1 MKTLTSEAIVR
12 FISSQQMLQSFALKE
27 ILMLK
32 PSTPKQNTENSCDPA
47 AGKKRG
53 TSALSQS
60 SEGSNLRVQGVLSTA
75 VASNRPTE
83 ALASVISFT
92 FDV

>member
-1 MKTLTSEAIVR
+1 MKTLTSKPIVR

-32 PSTPKQNTENSCDPA
+32 PSTPNQNTENSCDPA

-53 TSALSQS
+53 TSDPNQN
-60 SEGSNLRVQGVLSTA
+60 SEGSNLRVQDALS
-75 VASNRPTE
+75 
-83 ALASVISFT
+83 
-92 FDV
+92 

>member
-12 FISSQQMLQSFALKE
+12 FISSQQMLQSLALKE

-32 PSTPKQNTENSCDPA
+32 PSTPKQNTETCDPA

-53 TSALSQS
+53 TSAPNQS
-60 SEGSNLRVQGVLSTA
+60 SEGSNLRVQDALSTA

-92 FDV
+92 FVV